1 MTEYFRDFT
10 FYSLHHF
17 ENAQN
22 IGWMNKAND
31 YSKGNV
37 SSEFIENLLLYVKN
51 PFNEIR
57 MVPIKSNSTDF
68 TALGSFEIR
77 VITKDGKQKF
87 AAPSMILHYVIE
99 HNYCPPEEFM
109 SAVING
115 PKPGSNEYEA
125 YEKRYN
131 IDCLWGE
138 QDDIVVISEKLRN
151 GVLNNDRKLI
161 YDHSAF
167 CNIIT
172 KDGSLLNVAIKSRN
186 VELVKDLILLGA
198 DLNKFSGIELNN
210 AVAES
215 ENEIVRL
222 LLTHNIMIDVS
233 TPKSNPLFTAIRKG
247 NYEASK
253 ILLENGIDANV
264 KYTNEFMKNMDA
276 ISLAKRC
283 KQDRI
288 IELLEGYIDP

>member
-1 MTEYFRDFT
+1 
-10 FYSLHHF
+10 
-17 ENAQN
+17 
-22 IGWMNKAND
+22 MNKAND
-31 YSKGNV
+31 YCKGNV
-37 SSEFIENLLLYVKN
+37 SSEFIENLCLYVKN

-68 TALGSFEIR
+68 TALGSSEIR
-77 VITKDGKQKF
+77 VITEDGKQKF
-87 AAPSMILHYVIE
+87 AAPSMILHYVID
-99 HNYCPPEEFM
+99 HNYCPPEEFI

-115 PKPGSNEYEA
+115 PKPGSNEYET

-138 QDDIVVISEKLRN
+138 PDDIVVISEKLRN

-161 YDHSAF
+161 YDYSAF

-186 VELVKDLILLGA
+186 VELVKDLILLGS

-215 ENEIVRL
+215 ENEIEIEIEIVRL

-233 TPKSNPLFTAIRKG
+233 TPKLNPLFTAIRKG
-247 NYEASK
+247 NYDVSK
-253 ILLENGIDANV
+253 MLLEYGIDANV

-276 ISLAKRC
+276 ITLAERC
-283 KQDRI
+283 NQDRI